1 LEHLLARLDPSHEPS
16 ASVLLL
22 RFLPGWP
29 YRFLTF
35 AFLLASFSH
44 LWLDDATLASWMPA
58 NIVYVLGLL
67 VMVWRPGLLAWS
79 LCATGLAIPLFF
91 LRDQL
96 TQSVF
101 LLFICGAA
109 IVEHLRFWRG
119 HFDASAVF
127 MQTVRWLTV
136 ITYTMAAFH
145 KLNRDFINPVTS
157 CANYGINEL
166 IVYWGMPRLAFLDPV
181 WPWLAICIEAT
192 IALLF
197 LMRRHRLAWS
207 LGIVFHIPLTLT
219 MAPAFVFVMF
229 VGWAAFA
236 TDEDLVLLRN
246 TIRRHGTKI
255 LPGGMVLCALSLWAY
270 GKVPEPTMI
279 PRELLLWTLLILL
292 FVTFPIFKRT
302 TWERAEKSR
311 FSAWSLVFAGLFLAN
326 TLSPYTGLQYQHAAA
341 MLSNLR
347 IDEGCWNHV
356 VVPESARIRED
367 YIRIDE
373 GWFGKPGVIEEY
385 EHIMKDQ
392 LWNVPQ
398 IRQMQ
403 RNWCKHEVRPL
414 YIRGTYRGKPFEI
427 ADLCPAP
434 GSKVLPPLPFDD
446 SVFGI
451 ELFPE
456 YLRFQKNLERE
467 CPQACIH

>member
-1 LEHLLARLDPSHEPS
+1 
-16 ASVLLL
+16 
-22 RFLPGWP
+22 
-29 YRFLTF
+29 
-35 AFLLASFSH
+35 
-44 LWLDDATLASWMPA
+44 
-58 NIVYVLGLL
+58 
-67 VMVWRPGLLAWS
+67 MVWRPGLLAWS
-79 LCATGLAIPLFF
+79 LCAAGLAIPLFF

-101 LLFICGAA
+101 LLLVCTAA
-109 IVEHLRFWRG
+109 IAQHVRLWRG
-119 HFDASAVF
+119 HHDAGMVF
-127 MQTVRWLTV
+127 MQTVRWMTV
-136 ITYTMAAFH
+136 ITYGMASFH
-145 KLNRDFINPVTS
+145 KLNRDFLNPVTS
-157 CANYGINEL
+157 CANYGVHEL
-166 IVYWGMPRLAFLDPV
+166 IVYWGLPNLAVLDPI
-181 WPWLAICIEAT
+181 WPWLAISIEVS

-197 LMRRHRLAWS
+197 LMRRQRVAWT
-207 LGIVFHIPLTLT
+207 LGVIFHIPLTLT

-236 TDEDLVLLRN
+236 TDDDLSRMRATV
-246 TIRRHGTKI
+246 RHHGAKI
-255 LPGGMVLCALSLWAY
+255 LPIAMILCAVSLWAY

-279 PRELLLWTLLILL
+279 PRELMLWALLLL
-292 FVTFPIFKRT
+292 FAVAFPILRKT
-302 TWERAEKSR
+302 TWEARPAVRGSI
-311 FSAWSLVFAGLFLAN
+311 WSVVFAGLFLAN
-326 TLSPYTGLQYQHAAA
+326 TLTPYTGVQYQHAAA

-347 IDEGCWNHV
+347 IDEGCWNHAII
-356 VVPESARIRED
+356 PESVRLRED
-367 YIRIDE
+367 YIRIEE

-385 EHIMKDQ
+385 ENIMKDQ

-398 IRQMQ
+398 MRQMQ

-414 YIRGTYRGKPFEI
+414 YIRGTYRGKPFEV

-456 YLRFQKNLERE
+456 YLRFQKNLERQ